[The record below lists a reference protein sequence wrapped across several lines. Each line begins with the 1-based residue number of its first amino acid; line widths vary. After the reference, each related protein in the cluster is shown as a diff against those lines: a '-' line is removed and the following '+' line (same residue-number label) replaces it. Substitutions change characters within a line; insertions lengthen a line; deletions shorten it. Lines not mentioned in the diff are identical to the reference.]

1 MSEFSPTPEQAA
13 VIQSEAAQLLVSA
26 AAGAGKTGTLVQRY
40 LRFVEQGYSPR
51 EILAITFTRKAAAE
65 LRTRIVQELSQRGD
79 EEAARA
85 ALTGPIQTIHGF
97 CERVLRENSLSAG
110 IDPDFEILE
119 GSIRMVDEAVRRT
132 IEDPPDM
139 PEIAAVFR
147 VLTGNL
153 DRDGRHRLE
162 SMLHKAIE
170 RVRGTGSK
178 PQDLTEAFPDAMTTL
193 TRSYSALAESLGTPV
208 AQWPP
213 GFPDGALEFLESAGA
228 KIPKAIRVVPNQD
241 PEWAALV
248 TGLAHMVAQAWRD
261 LESRMRREQQ
271 FDFTLM
277 EQLCV
282 ELMETSEE
290 VRARVG
296 SRYRVALIDEAQDNN
311 PVQHRL
317 LANLRAQSVTWVGDI
332 QQSIYGFRL
341 AEPRLFKQAMD
352 EMEHLRLTINHRSVP
367 GVQRFVD
374 RVFGQ
379 VWGDDYVPM
388 LPPSTTPDFERAVE
402 LWVQKQKD
410 TRQIAEWTA
419 QLIAE
424 NGIRKRDVG
433 VLVSRGAMGVELK
446 RYLDRLEIGSRL
458 IGRQSYYTR
467 MEIRDVANALRA
479 VADPNDDFAMLAMLR
494 SPFARLSNDGWATLA
509 LSRPVLS
516 ALREVTLSAE
526 DQAEIQRFRTWFEP
540 LVEVADRLPAWE
552 IIAELYATSPFLA
565 NLARH
570 PQSATLLANTRKL
583 LTLAAKRPDMGPV
596 EFAEEIREI
605 PRLNAREDE
614 ASIHDEA
621 DDLVT
626 ISTIHSAKGLQF
638 PYVVVAETTEKL
650 SKGGKEDVLFDPR
663 RLLLSSE
670 GPNSPIHRWLRSE
683 HQIGLQA
690 EMWRVMYVALTRA
703 QSKLCVVVSGS
714 GNFGREIATK
724 AGFKNEG
731 NYPDS
736 LTVRTASDSQD
747 GAS

>member
-13 VIQSEAAQLLVSA
+13 VIDSNAGHLLVSA

-40 LRFVEQGYSPR
+40 LRFVKQGYSPR

-65 LRTRIVQELSQRGD
+65 LRSRIVDELNQMG
-79 EEAARA
+79 EAEAARA

-132 IEDPPDM
+132 IEDPPEI
-139 PEIAAVFR
+139 PEVAAVFR
-147 VLTGNL
+147 LLTGNP

-170 RVRGTGSK
+170 RVRGTGTK
-178 PQDLTEAFPDAMTTL
+178 PQDLTESFPDTHTTL
-193 TRSYSALAESLGTPV
+193 ARSYSALADSLGTPV
-208 AQWPP
+208 VQWDED
-213 GFPDGALEFLESAGA
+213 FPEGALDFLESAGA
-228 KIPKAIRVVPNQD
+228 KIPKAIRVVPNED
-241 PEWAALV
+241 REWAALV
-248 TGLAHMVAQAWRD
+248 TGLAHMVAQAWQD
-261 LESRMRREQQ
+261 LENRMRREQQ

-282 ELMETSEE
+282 ELMENSEE
-290 VRARVG
+290 VRNRVA

-317 LANLRAQSVTWVGDI
+317 LANLRAGSVTWVGDI

-374 RVFGQ
+374 RVFGE
-379 VWGDDYVPM
+379 VWGEEYVPM
-388 LPPSTTPDFERAVE
+388 LPPETQPDYEAAVE

-424 NGIRKRDVG
+424 NGIRNRDVG
-433 VLVSRGAMGVELK
+433 ILVSRGAMGVELK
-446 RYLDRLEIGSRL
+446 RYLDRMEIGSRV

-479 VADPNDDFAMLAMLR
+479 VADPYDDFSMLAMLR
-494 SPFARLSNDGWATLA
+494 SPFTRLSNDGWAMLA

-516 ALREVTLSAE
+516 ALGEVSFSADDSAE
-526 DQAEIQRFRTWFEP
+526 IERFRAWFEP
-540 LVEVADRLPAWE
+540 LVAVADRLPAWE

-570 PQSATLLANTRKL
+570 PQSATLLANVRKL
-583 LTLAAKRPDMGPV
+583 LNLAAKRPEMGPV

-650 SKGGKEDVLFDPR
+650 NKSGKEDVLFDPR
-663 RLLLSSE
+663 RLLMSTE
-670 GPNSPIHRWLRSE
+670 GPNSPIHRWMRSE
-683 HQIGLQA
+683 HQLGLQA
-690 EMWRVMYVALTRA
+690 EHWRVMYVALTRA
-703 QSKLCVVVSGS
+703 QKKLCVVVSGS

-724 AGFKNEG
+724 AGFKNETT
-731 NYPDS
+731 YPS
-736 LTVRTASDSQD
+736 TLRVRTASDPSD